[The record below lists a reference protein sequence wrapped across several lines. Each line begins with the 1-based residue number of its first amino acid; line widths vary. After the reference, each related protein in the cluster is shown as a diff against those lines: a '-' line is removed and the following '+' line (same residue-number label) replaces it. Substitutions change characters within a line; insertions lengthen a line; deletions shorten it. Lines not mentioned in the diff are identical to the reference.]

1 MDLFDLD
8 NNKVWSS
15 FVLCMFMCMYAT
27 LTLKYLSNQYIVC
40 NSVNVTQTNVKKRYI
55 LLARNVVLK

>member
-15 FVLCMFMCMYAT
+15 FVLCMFMCMHAT
-27 LTLKYLSNQYIVC
+27 LTLKFLSNQYIHC
-40 NSVNVTQTNVKKRYI
+40 NSVNVNQTNVKKRYI

>member
-15 FVLCMFMCMYAT
+15 FVLCMFMCMHTT
-27 LTLKYLSNQYIVC
+27 LTLKFLSNQYILC
-40 NSVNVTQTNVKKRYI
+40 NSVNVNQTNVKKRYI

>member
-15 FVLCMFMCMYAT
+15 FVLCMFMLMHAT
-27 LTLKYLSNQYIVC
+27 LTLKFLSNQYIVC

>member
-15 FVLCMFMCMYAT
+15 FVLCMFMCMHTT
-27 LTLKYLSNQYIVC
+27 LTLKFLSNQYIVC

-55 LLARNVVLK
+55 LLARNVVFK

>member
-15 FVLCMFMCMYAT
+15 FVLCMFMCMHTT
-27 LTLKYLSNQYIVC
+27 LTLKFLSNQYIVC
-40 NSVNVTQTNVKKRYI
+40 NSVNVNQTNVKKRYI

>member
-15 FVLCMFMCMYAT
+15 FVLCMFMCMHTT
-27 LTLKYLSNQYIVC
+27 LTLKFLSNQYIVC

>member
-8 NNKVWSS
+8 NNKVWSI
-15 FVLCMFMCMYAT
+15 FVLYMFMCMHAT
-27 LTLKYLSNQYIVC
+27 LTLKFLSNQYILC
-40 NSVNVTQTNVKKRYI
+40 NSVNVNQTNVKKRYI

>member
-15 FVLCMFMCMYAT
+15 FVLCMFMCMHVT
-27 LTLKYLSNQYIVC
+27 LTLKFFSNQHILC

-55 LLARNVVLK
+55 LLVRNVVLK

>member
-15 FVLCMFMCMYAT
+15 FVLCMFMLMHTT
-27 LTLKYLSNQYIVC
+27 LTLKFLSNQYIVC

>member
-15 FVLCMFMCMYAT
+15 FVLCMFMCMHTT
-27 LTLKYLSNQYIVC
+27 LTLKFLSNQYILC